1 MREINVA
8 LLVCL
13 VLCTLGCGG
22 NVDDGTAPAI
32 ESDASTP
39 SSASSNGEWIDL
51 LPSPDLEGW
60 SRIPFRSNTPLD
72 PKMQWRVDEEQ
83 QTLICAGDGGHEWL
97 KYDKEFGD
105 FVLQI
110 EWRFTSHQS
119 ESDYNAGIGLRM
131 SRNGELYLQAQ
142 TTQEGGFL
150 FGSTVI
156 DGAIQRVFLRDQ
168 MKENR
173 IKPVGEWNQYEI
185 RSEGDK
191 VTLSVNGAI
200 VNELSGIMLR
210 RGFIGLEAEGYE
222 ITFRNM
228 KLMALD

>member
-1 MREINVA
+1 MRKINIA
-8 LLVCL
+8 LVVCL
-13 VLCTLGCGG
+13 VICAIGCGG
-22 NVDDGTAPAI
+22 NTATEAEQAATPAASAPSG
-32 ESDASTP
+32 ESP
-39 SSASSNGEWIDL
+39 SGEWVDL
-51 LPSPDLEGW
+51 LPNAELEGW
-60 SRIPFRSNTPLD
+60 SRIPFRTNTPLD

-97 KYDKEFGD
+97 RYDTELGD
-105 FVLQI
+105 FVLRI

-119 ESDYNAGIGLRM
+119 ESDYNAGIGVRM

-156 DGAIQRVFLRDQ
+156 DGAIQRAFLRDQ

-200 VNELSGIMLR
+200 VNLS
-210 RGFIGLEAEGYE
+210 FPESCFDAA
-222 ITFRNM
+222 T
-228 KLMALD
+228 